1 MQHVFYRE
9 FQNKTKMTEFIIDMK
24 SDFVYTIS
32 WLAEMAELA
41 DAHGSGPCDS
51 NVMRVQ
57 VPFSAFTIRNESVH
71 KFRKKENRNR
81 RLIVRLIPVFLILR
95 YSQNARGT
103 LICMHQNSADAP
115 VACLT
120 EFCFLR

>member
-1 MQHVFYRE
+1 
-9 FQNKTKMTEFIIDMK
+9 MK

-57 VPFSAFTIRNESVH
+57 VPFSAFTIRNKFVH

-81 RLIVRLIPVFLILR
+81 RHIVRLIPVFLIQR
-95 YSQNARGT
+95 CSQLTVAAM
-103 LICMHQNSADAP
+103 ICSIGIQ
-115 VACLT
+115 
-120 EFCFLR
+120 